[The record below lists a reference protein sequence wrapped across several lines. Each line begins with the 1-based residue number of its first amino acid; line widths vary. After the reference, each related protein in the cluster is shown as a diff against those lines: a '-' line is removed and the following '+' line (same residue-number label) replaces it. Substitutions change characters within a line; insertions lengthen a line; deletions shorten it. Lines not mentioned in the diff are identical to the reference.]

1 LREAA
6 ARRNFYFD
14 YRRTHCRN
22 LSDPATQL
30 LNDAKKGK
38 GKKKQAPMIRDL
50 LNGLVERLDL
60 YDIGCLGA
68 LGRFDDVEL
77 HLLAFSK
84 RLEAAVL
91 NVAEV
96 NEHVCAIF
104 TGNEAKTLG
113 IIEPL
118 HGSCNHGVL
127 PPSLIL
133 KMTERFKTKNRK
145 DEKSL
150 RFPNKQLPKLLKR
163 IMPLR
168 RREVKRYYCYFSGV
182 MRFSSGPVDEI

>member
-1 LREAA
+1 M
-6 ARRNFYFD
+6 RRK
-14 YRRTHCRN
+14 
-22 LSDPATQL
+22 
-30 LNDAKKGK
+30 DALKSGQKKAG
-38 GKKKQAPMIRDL
+38 PDERDL

-60 YDIGCLGA
+60 YDVGCLGA
-68 LGRFDDVEL
+68 FGRFDDVEL

-118 HGSCNHGVL
+118 HGSGYHGVL
-127 PPSLIL
+127 PPSVKL
-133 KMTERFKTKNRK
+133 KMTERSKQKTART
-145 DEKSL
+145 KSL
-150 RFPNKQLPKLLKR
+150 CGFPTNNFR
-163 IMPLR
+163 N
-168 RREVKRYYCYFSGV
+168 F
-182 MRFSSGPVDEI
+182 

>member
-1 LREAA
+1 MGRQ
-6 ARRNFYFD
+6 RGD
-14 YRRTHCRN
+14 G
-22 LSDPATQL
+22 Q
-30 LNDAKKGK
+30 KKAG
-38 GKKKQAPMIRDL
+38 PDERDL

-60 YDIGCLGA
+60 YDVGCLGA

-118 HGSCNHGVL
+118 HGSGYHGVL
-127 PPSLIL
+127 PPSVKL
-133 KMTERFKTKNRK
+133 KMTER
-145 DEKSL
+145 
-150 RFPNKQLPKLLKR
+150 PNKKPQGRKVFAVSQQTTSETSE
-163 IMPLR
+163 MHNAT
-168 RREVKRYYCYFSGV
+168 
-182 MRFSSGPVDEI
+182 